1 MKHDNKRLD
10 EIIDKAAYAI
20 RDEQIDSSAIDQSAE
35 RVWAR
40 VAAASQDTSAN
51 SYAEGKN
58 TMNDKAEHI
67 HGCVDFRSLMPDYLE
82 GKLSTPRKLLL
93 EDHSNECIPC
103 RQELKAQ
110 RNVAAA
116 KSATYVSPTHTAR
129 KAVPSKVRGRRTGG
143 VARWSI
149 AAAAAISIGIAGL
162 FLYERIDVS
171 GRTLAA
177 TVDNANGELFV
188 ISDAQA
194 RPLGVGDQ
202 LQKGQ
207 TVRTARD
214 SNAVLRLAD
223 GSTIDMR
230 ERS

>member
-1 MKHDNKRLD
+1 MKHDNQHLD

-20 RDEQIDSSAIDQSAE
+20 RDEQIDSSVIDGSAE

-40 VAAASQDTSAN
+40 VTASQDTSAN
-51 SYAEGKN
+51 SYAEGIN
-58 TMNDKAEHI
+58 TVTDKADHI
-67 HGCVDFRSLMPDYLE
+67 HGCDDFRSLMPDYLE
-82 GKLSTPRKLLL
+82 GTLSTPRKLLL
-93 EDHSNECIPC
+93 EDHSNECLPC

-110 RNVAAA
+110 RNLAAT

-177 TVDNANGELFV
+177 TVDNA
-188 ISDAQA
+188 
-194 RPLGVGDQ
+194 
-202 LQKGQ
+202 
-207 TVRTARD
+207 
-214 SNAVLRLAD
+214 
-223 GSTIDMR
+223 
-230 ERS
+230 